1 VRSAVRDEQS
11 VKGVS
16 RETPGSVL
24 NMSKHKKS
32 ARELP
37 FWAAIVFCNN
47 EDVGQ
52 IVGSFMSFYAQNR
65 YKALQYVRENLP
77 DNPKFVNTEGGLRPI
92 QIIDL
97 RQIRPSESD
106 EWAHRFYDFF
116 ENLFQKSSE
125 EDVGNLN

>member
-1 VRSAVRDEQS
+1 MRSAVRDEQS

-16 RETPGSVL
+16 RETMGVVL
-24 NMSKHKKS
+24 NMSKHKKRV
-32 ARELP
+32 RELP
-37 FWAAIVFCNN
+37 FWAAVIFCNN

-52 IVGSFMSFYAQNR
+52 VVGSFMSFHAQNR
-65 YKALQYVRENLP
+65 YKALQCIRETLP
-77 DNPKFVNTEGGLRPI
+77 DNPKFVNKEGKLRPI

-116 ENLFQKSSE
+116 ENLFQKPSE
-125 EDVGNLN
+125 IDVRNLN